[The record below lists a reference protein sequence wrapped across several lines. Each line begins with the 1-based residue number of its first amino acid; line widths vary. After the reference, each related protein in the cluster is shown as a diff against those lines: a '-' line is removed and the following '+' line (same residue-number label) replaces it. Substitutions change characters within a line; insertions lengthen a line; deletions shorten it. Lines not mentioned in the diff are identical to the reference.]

1 MRRRSPDTARRP
13 WPNLCRALAFAMMA
27 ATPALAE
34 TPVEIVTGEARVIDA
49 DILIVAGKRIILW
62 GLDAPERIQVCN
74 LDSNEWGCYDVAK
87 RSLEALAGRG
97 EIQCTLVG
105 EPDPFGRRHG
115 VCTFGAEDLNAQ
127 MVRKGMALAFSEQTA
142 DYGPQQLEAI
152 TEGVGLW
159 QPGAKFEEPWVWR
172 RGHTPGGYR

>member
-62 GLDAPERIQVCN
+62 GLDAPERSQVCN
-74 LDSNEWGCYDVAK
+74 LDSNEWGCYHVAK
-87 RSLEALAGRG
+87 RTLEALAGRG

-142 DYGPQQLEAI
+142 DYEPQQLEAI

-159 QPGAKFEEPWVWR
+159 QPGAKLEEPWVWR

>member
-27 ATPALAE
+27 ATPALAVS
-34 TPVEIVTGEARVIDA
+34 PVEIVTGEARVIDA

-62 GLDAPERIQVCN
+62 GLNAPERSQVCN
-74 LDSNEWGCYDVAK
+74 LDSNEWGCYHVAK
-87 RSLEALAGRG
+87 RTLEALAGRG

>member
-62 GLDAPERIQVCN
+62 GLDAPERSQVCN
-74 LDSNEWGCYDVAK
+74 LDSNEWGCYHFAK
-87 RSLEALAGRG
+87 RTLEALAGRG

-127 MVRKGMALAFSEQTA
+127 MVRKGMALAFSEQTEIGRA
-142 DYGPQQLEAI
+142 H
-152 TEGVGLW
+152 V
-159 QPGAKFEEPWVWR
+159 
-172 RGHTPGGYR
+172 

>member
-62 GLDAPERIQVCN
+62 GLNAPERSQVCN
-74 LDSNEWGCYDVAK
+74 LDSNEWGCYHVAK
-87 RSLEALAGRG
+87 RTLEALAGRG

-142 DYGPQQLEAI
+142 DYGPQQLKAI
-152 TEGVGLW
+152 TEGVGPW